1 MSWLLRNN
9 EVKKA
14 QVKRNLLLY
23 LEAPSNGGVSRVVEL
38 IAERGRERF
47 GICVVASRTPD
58 LADSINNLRN
68 KDIDVRESALRGR
81 FLLPGW
87 IHVPRLARLYSL
99 FRGADIIHFHLHTP
113 FSCMAAILLASV
125 VARKLIIT
133 TEHYVTQLK
142 FLRRRKLPFP
152 LGAVR
157 EIRIAFLLFV
167 KRITLHHID
176 RIVLVSS
183 SNESFFL
190 STFGHRLSE
199 KTLTIPNGIKAEDFE
214 QIQAAGFLK
223 EQAGG
228 QLFVTVVAGLNNQ
241 KGHEYLIRSIP
252 VIKRRIPNVKFV
264 FVGEGHLRRHL
275 ETVARQLDVVDD
287 IIFAGWRKDIPNV
300 LAASDIFVLPSL
312 FEGMPLSVLEAM
324 ATGLPVVATDVDGTA
339 DVVQNG
345 STGFLIPP
353 KDSGMLAGKICELLL
368 DARKRK
374 EFGLKGRARVV
385 QNYTVER
392 MCNGYLSLYD
402 SLLGPS

>member
-23 LEAPSNGGVSRVVEL
+23 LEAPGNGGVSRVVEL

-87 IHVPRLARLYSL
+87 IHVPRFARLYSL

-167 KRITLHHID
+167 IAGAVLLCVFNGVMSLGMHNMSPDQNDAMVHIVYIKTLISA
-176 RIVLVSS
+176 IVSTTFSLSTTI
-183 SNESFFL
+183 FFL
-190 STFGHRLSE
+190 IIVMAMLVFFYILN
-199 KTLTIPNGIKAEDFE
+199 L
-214 QIQAAGFLK
+214 LL
-223 EQAGG
+223 
-228 QLFVTVVAGLNNQ
+228 QLALLD
-241 KGHEYLIRSIP
+241 YW
-252 VIKRRIPNVKFV
+252 KRRQRQDILQIVK
-264 FVGEGHLRRHL
+264 L
-275 ETVARQLDVVDD
+275 
-287 IIFAGWRKDIPNV
+287 IIYSW
-300 LAASDIFVLPSL
+300 LSL
-312 FEGMPLSVLEAM
+312 FERSP
-324 ATGLPVVATDVDGTA
+324 
-339 DVVQNG
+339 N
-345 STGFLIPP
+345 
-353 KDSGMLAGKICELLL
+353 LLKP
-368 DARKRK
+368 A
-374 EFGLKGRARVV
+374 
-385 QNYTVER
+385 
-392 MCNGYLSLYD
+392 
-402 SLLGPS
+402 